1 MPTMNVSLTAEMADF
16 VEAEVSSGDYV
27 SASEV
32 VRDAL
37 RIMRHEK
44 EQHEIKLGLLRAE
57 IERGYREME
66 EGEFSHRSVDD
77 IARAVRRER
86 KA

>member
-1 MPTMNVSLTAEMADF
+1 MPTMNVSLTVEMVDF
-16 VEAEVSSGDYV
+16 VESEVSSGDYV

-44 EQHEIKLGLLRAE
+44 EIEDIKLNLLRAE
-57 IERGYREME
+57 IEHGYRQFEQ
-66 EGEFSHRSVDD
+66 GEISNRSIDQIMQSVLN
-77 IARAVRRER
+77 ER
-86 KA
+86 IT